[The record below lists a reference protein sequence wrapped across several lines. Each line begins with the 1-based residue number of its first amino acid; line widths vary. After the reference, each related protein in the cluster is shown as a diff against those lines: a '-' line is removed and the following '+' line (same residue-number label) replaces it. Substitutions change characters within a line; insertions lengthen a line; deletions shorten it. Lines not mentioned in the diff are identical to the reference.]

1 MAQFIACLYEQEKN
15 WSVIWISHPA
25 NILQLHQAPSEREI
39 KEG

>member
-15 WSVIWISHPA
+15 WSVIRIPHPT